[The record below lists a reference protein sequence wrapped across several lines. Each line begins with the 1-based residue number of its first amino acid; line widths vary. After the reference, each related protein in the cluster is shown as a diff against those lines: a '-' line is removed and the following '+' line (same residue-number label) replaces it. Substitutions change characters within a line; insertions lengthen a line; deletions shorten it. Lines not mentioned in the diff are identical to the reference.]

1 MILRRRVFTT
11 VGLAGGV
18 VLAGT
23 IGYRL
28 IENWN
33 WLDSLYMSVIT
44 LTTVGFGEI
53 RPLTDA
59 GRLFTI
65 FIILG
70 GVSVFAYALT
80 STAELISSGDLGRL
94 IRWNRRANLKDHTIV
109 CGYGRVGR
117 YVASEL
123 ARENIPFIVV
133 DLADD
138 AIEDCIKSGYQAV
151 QGNAASAHTLEN
163 AGIMDAG
170 ALITAANSDAENVF
184 IVLTVRE
191 MREDILIISRCNF
204 AASEAKL
211 RKAGADKVIS
221 PYALAGGKMVQT
233 IRRPKVT
240 QFLDV
245 VLLSEHTELYMEEV
259 EVKEGSPIAGLTL
272 ADSRLRNE
280 VGVTVLAID
289 LPGEIVITHPNFD
302 TELPVGAR
310 LIVLGTS
317 EQLEKLNGL
326 VS

>member
-1 MILRRRVFTT
+1 MILRRRAFTT
-11 VGLAGGV
+11 LGLGAGV
-18 VLAGT
+18 VLAGA

-28 IENWN
+28 IEGWN
-33 WLDSLYMSVIT
+33 WLEALYMAVIT

-65 FIILG
+65 FVILG
-70 GVSVFAYALT
+70 GVGVFAFALT
-80 STAELISSGDLGRL
+80 STAELISSGELNRL
-94 IRWNRRANLKDHTIV
+94 IRWNRRSNLKDHTIV

-117 YVASEL
+117 FVASEL
-123 ARENIPFIVV
+123 AREGIPFVVV
-133 DLADD
+133 DLAED
-138 AIEDCIKSGYQAV
+138 AIEDCAKSGYHAV
-151 QGNAASAHTLEN
+151 QGNAASVHVLEN
-163 AGIMDAG
+163 AGIMQAK
-170 ALITAANSDAENVF
+170 AVITAANSDAENVF

-191 MREDILIISRCNF
+191 LREEILIVSRCNF
-204 AASEAKL
+204 QASEAKL

-245 VLLSEHTELYMEEV
+245 VLMSEHTELYMEEV
-259 EVKEGSPIAGLTL
+259 EIKVGSPVAGLTL
-272 ADSRLRNE
+272 GDSRLRNE
-280 VGVTVLAID
+280 VGVTVLAVD
-289 LPGEIVITHPNFD
+289 LPGEIVITHPTAD
-302 TELPVGAR
+302 TELPVGTR

-317 EQLEKLNGL
+317 DQLEKLNQL